1 MAGAR
6 KRAAIAI
13 ADVDELVSR
22 ARAKLDEDGVI
33 KLTALGP
40 KAARTAIV
48 EQLCALGFEATKSVI
63 RRPIAAQLADALA
76 QGSFV
81 PVKSIASFVRGGSAA
96 DAKTAAAKLI
106 RDGVAVR
113 VFRGSA
119 ELIVPR
125 SAAVLSPDELLAA
138 RRLVQSLGKVLTK
151 ATRARGATL
160 LVADVTEE
168 IREALPVVVRAAP
181 ASAPVRVPAGLHTH
195 EADALG
201 RVLEAVDATRDEKMG
216 LSFIPQV
223 VNHLQ
228 PELGADTVRRVLLD
242 AAGRGIVELRPE
254 GGLNRL
260 TADELELC
268 LPGPQGTRLSWA
280 RRTEGRVQ

>member
-1 MAGAR
+1 MG
-6 KRAAIAI
+6 
-13 ADVDELVSR
+13 ELVSK
-22 ARAKLDEDGVI
+22 ARATLDEDGVI

-40 KAARTAIV
+40 SAARSAV
-48 EQLCALGFEATKSVI
+48 VQRLCALGFEATKSLI

-96 DAKTAAAKLI
+96 EAKTAAAKLI
-106 RDGVAVR
+106 ENGMAVR

-119 ELIVPR
+119 EVIVPT
-125 SAAVLSPDELLAA
+125 SAPVLSPDELLAA
-138 RRLVQSLGKVLTK
+138 RRLVQSLSKVLAKVTK
-151 ATRARGATL
+151 ARGATL
-160 LVADVTEE
+160 LTADVVDE
-168 IREALPVVVRAAP
+168 IRDALPVVVRSTPSKASVRAP
-181 ASAPVRVPAGLHTH
+181 AVLNTH
-195 EADALG
+195 EADPLG
-201 RVLEAVDATRDEKMG
+201 LVLEAVDATRDEKVG
-216 LSFIPQV
+216 LSFIPRV
-223 VNHLQ
+223 VDHLR
-228 PELGADTVRRVLLD
+228 PELGAATVQRVLLE

-280 RRTEGRVQ
+280 RRTEGTVS